1 MAARLPVSP
10 LEDTTHLVLC
20 LYLKS
25 HNRKYPRRMSR
36 PLKHQSKRQHLLRKN
51 PSLKKTLRS
60 SRLKMM
66 KRRKPMEESNPR
78 LHHMM
83 QLLRMCH
90 HLQWDGL

>member
-1 MAARLPVSP
+1 MHKRKHPRNRSRL
-10 LEDTTHLVLC
+10 
-20 LYLKS
+20 LK
-25 HNRKYPRRMSR
+25 N
-36 PLKHQSKRQHLLRKN
+36 QSKCQHLLRKS

-83 QLLRMCH
+83 KLLRMCH
-90 HLQWDGL
+90 LLQWDGL